1 MDKSFYDFRIL
12 DDAFRYEFV
21 SVGLRT
27 IPKVIIYQETD
38 IADFYNLVL
47 ADILDNGTIETDIE
61 SKNGDL
67 EKIIATVFRTT
78 ITFWGYYPDAKIA
91 FTGSDSK
98 RTRLYQIILTKELDK
113 ISHLFAIF
121 GLNDEGLVLFEPNQR
136 YNGFVVYK
144 K

>member
-12 DDAFRYEFV
+12 NDAFRYEFV

-38 IADFYNLVL
+38 ITDFYNLVL
-47 ADILDNGTIETDIE
+47 ADILEDGTIETDIE

-67 EKIIATVFRTT
+67 EKIIATVFQAT
-78 ITFWGYYPDAKIA
+78 ITFFSYYPDAKIA

-98 RTRLYQIILTKELDK
+98 RTRLYQIILTREFDRIK
-113 ISHLFAIF
+113 HLFAIF
-121 GLNDEGLVLFEPNQR
+121 GLNDEGLVPFEPNQR
-136 YNGFVVYK
+136 YDGFVVNK